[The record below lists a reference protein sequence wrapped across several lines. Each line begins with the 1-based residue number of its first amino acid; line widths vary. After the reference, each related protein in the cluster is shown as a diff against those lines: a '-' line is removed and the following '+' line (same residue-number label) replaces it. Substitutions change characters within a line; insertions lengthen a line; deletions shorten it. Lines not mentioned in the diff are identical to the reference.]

1 MVVIMM
7 KFDNVSLELIADAY
21 SLPQAERLAY
31 IDLCIRYLG
40 SITRAEIMSEFKVAP
55 AAASKD
61 LALYRELKPNNSRID
76 TSTKKTVIVIDS
88 YSHLVSFSVHT
99 ALNLIQFGFSRSE
112 LMRKMPMLPVEEVD
126 PLYQPERLKEDQ
138 VAAVTRAIKNKC
150 AILCT
155 YGSKSGD
162 HRVRTLFPHALFMD
176 RKNWYFRA
184 YDRNESEPELS
195 GFKNFKLSRIFNVV
209 QAFDITSTP
218 MEQIDKEWNEKTTF
232 IITFK
237 SHLDHEVIDEISREF
252 SISGS
257 VHSVTCRAA
266 LACYIKTNWKIDL
279 LNDNNN
285 HWLYFDVLN
294 AEALQNVKCLEPL
307 FNKKS
312 TPY

>member
-1 MVVIMM
+1 MMVIAM
-7 KFDNVSLELIADAY
+7 KFDNVSLEVIADAY

-40 SITRAEIMSEFKVAP
+40 SITRAEIMSEFKVAQ

-76 TSTKKTVIVIDS
+76 ISTKKTVIIPEGYSNLID
-88 YSHLVSFSVHT
+88 FNVHT

-126 PLYQPERLKEDQ
+126 PLYQPERLKENQ
-138 VAAVTRAIKNKC
+138 VAAITRAIKNKC
-150 AILCT
+150 AVLCT

-184 YDRNESEPELS
+184 YDKNELEPDSS
-195 GFKNFKLSRIFNVV
+195 GFKNFKLSRIFNAS
-209 QAFDITSTP
+209 QAFDIIPTSI
-218 MEQIDKEWNEKTTF
+218 EQIDTEWDEKITF
-232 IITFK
+232 IIKFK
-237 SHLDHEVIDEISREF
+237 NNLSPAVVNEISREF
-252 SISGS
+252 SINGN

-266 LACYIKTNWKIDL
+266 LACYVKTNWKIDL
-279 LNDNNN
+279 LNDADNN
-285 HWLYFDVLN
+285 WLYFDVLN
-294 AEALQNVKCLEPL
+294 PEALKDVKCLTPL
-307 FNKKS
+307 FDKIN
-312 TPY
+312 